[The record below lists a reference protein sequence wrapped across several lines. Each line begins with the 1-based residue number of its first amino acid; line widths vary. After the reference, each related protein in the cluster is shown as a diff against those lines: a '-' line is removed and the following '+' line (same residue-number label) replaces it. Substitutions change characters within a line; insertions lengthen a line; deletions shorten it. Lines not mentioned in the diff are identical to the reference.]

1 MDKGLEPQ
9 ERFYVAPAEPPE
21 PRRPPLAQTGAFR
34 WLRENFFKSI
44 GDTIIT
50 LISSVV
56 LIAIF
61 YSFVSWAFFE
71 AQWEVVFLN
80 LRALS
85 LGILFPQD
93 QIWRINLVIVAVVG
107 LAFLSVAIWGKISKL
122 IQWSA
127 IIFLIALIVIPIIGK
142 TVPHPPVYLWA
153 QENTVRVLNFSA
165 DEGQE
170 ISFSVMPAIT
180 LEDYFIENL
189 DSAYYENNNRQ
200 AATSFANYAN
210 RSSEVAHFNTVD
222 PSHYD
227 LNFRLHVVDRAGRTL
242 AISDFT
248 NGSHET
254 DFEFSWTAPSKG
266 WFAVYPEFSEE
277 DPGTG
282 GGWIQVNNVEI
293 FRSTVRGRQE
303 IIKTYGE
310 IPDAETIAPFCTNC
324 VTTTARTSMRFEG
337 ERTLGEY
344 ISLQLKPFALE
355 ISDLYFQM
363 FAVGLAAYAIGR
375 LLLNARFGTPDTIN
389 GLEVLLSY
397 TGGAMILLYLGIQFA
412 VLFVPELALLKQ
424 LGFVIFATLM
434 LCAFFYAILQF
445 MKGSKSDA
453 SRGLMIIWLVSI
465 PVIWIILTGFNSVDG
480 GGINSRFPI
489 ISSQNY
495 GGMLLTLVLSAVS
508 IVLSF
513 PIGVLLALGRQ
524 SDLPVVSFFC
534 TLFIEVIRGVPLIT
548 LLFFGR
554 FILPFFGLGLGDVDL
569 VVRTIVMLTLF
580 TAAYMAEVVRGGLQ
594 IIPKG
599 QIEAAQALGLSGLWT
614 TLFITLPQALRAVIP
629 AIMGQMVSLFKDTSL
644 VFIIGLFEMLGSANQ
659 ILTDAQTGYPLYAR
673 EGYLYVAIAYF
684 VFAYIMADISRRL
697 ERTGAGSVRRTQL

>member
-9 ERFYVAPAEPPE
+9 KGFYVAPAEAPE
-21 PRRPPLAQTGAFR
+21 PRRPPLAQTGFIR
-34 WLRENFFKSI
+34 WLRESFFNSKTDI
-44 GDTIIT
+44 LITIFT
-50 LISSVV
+50 FLIVGAALYSFLSW
-56 LIAIF
+56 AIF
-61 YSFVSWAFFE
+61 K

-93 QIWRINLVIVAVVG
+93 QIWRVNLIIVAIIG
-107 LAFLSVAIWGKISKL
+107 LAFLSVAIWGRISKL
-122 IQWSA
+122 IQWSS
-127 IIFLIALIVIPIIGK
+127 IIILVALFIIPIIGK
-142 TVPHPPVYLWA
+142 TIPHPTVYLWA
-153 QENTVRVLNFSA
+153 QENTVRVLNFTA
-165 DEGQE
+165 DEGQ
-170 ISFSVMPAIT
+170 T
-180 LEDYFIENL
+180 LDFGVLPMLEEANYRIENL

-200 AATSFANYAN
+200 AATSFANYSN
-210 RSSEVAHFNTVD
+210 RSADVVSFKTVD
-222 PSHYD
+222 PNEYD
-227 LNFRLHVVDRAGRTL
+227 LNFRLHIVDRAGKTL
-242 AISDFT
+242 ATSDYT
-248 NGSHET
+248 NGSREA
-254 DFEFSWTAPSKG
+254 DFAFSWTAPQKG

-277 DPGTG
+277 APGVG
-282 GGWIQVNNVEI
+282 GAWISVDNIEI

-303 IIKTYGE
+303 IIKNYGE
-310 IPDAETIAPFCTNC
+310 TPDPEVIAPFCNNC

-337 ERTLGEY
+337 ERTFGEY

-355 ISDLYFQM
+355 ISDLYINM
-363 FAVGLAAYAIGR
+363 FVVGLIAYLLGR
-375 LLLNARFGTPDTIN
+375 VLLVVRFGTPDTIN
-389 GLEVLLSY
+389 GLESLLSY
-397 TGGAMILLYLGIQFA
+397 AGGFLILLYLGNQFA
-412 VLFVPELALLKQ
+412 LLFMPKLTLLGQ
-424 LGFVIFATLM
+424 LSFIIFMTLM
-434 LCAFFYAILQF
+434 LCAFFYALLQF
-445 MKGSKSDA
+445 MKGGRNNA
-453 SRGLMIIWLVSI
+453 SRGLMIVWIVSI
-465 PVIWIILTGFNSVDG
+465 PIIWTFLTGFGSIDG
-480 GGINSRFPI
+480 VENTRFPI
-489 ISSQNY
+489 ISSQSY

-513 PIGVLLALGRQ
+513 PIGILLALGRQ

-534 TLFIEVIRGVPLIT
+534 TLFIEVVRGVPLIT

-569 VVRTIVMLTLF
+569 VIRTMVMLTLF

-614 TLFITLPQALRAVIP
+614 TLYITLPQALRAVIP

-684 VFAYIMADISRRL
+684 IFAYIMADVSRRV
-697 ERTGAGSVRRTQL
+697 ERTGAGSIRRTQL